1 MKHTQ
6 RFAGNKK
13 CFGVSDR
20 FIGSKD
26 SSPTLL
32 HCSISKISLPL
43 SFDLICSFGSKMCG
57 IADIHV
63 KKTPAV
69 KDRTDP
75 WWTCAPCFPPSDS
88 VGPSGKRLQLSL
100 VGVVVVRGGGGGVGA
115 RERERAERRG
125 DALRS
130 VSGFMELCI
139 TDPPPWIAIRD
150 HSFWFYTFSCA
161 AVPLPFPSSTPPTKV
176 SELSLH
182 GHVFLHA
189 RACRAWV
196 RALGLNGCAS
206 ALFALGAVQI
216 FNDTPVWSARWGQQ
230 SWAWTQ
236 TWGTWLPTAGL
247 PSAPDNSCLNEDEWI
262 EQWRDRS
269 RSAHRRVDGG
279 RVEPRRQLWCLLR
292 LEMSLLN

>member
-1 MKHTQ
+1 
-6 RFAGNKK
+6 
-13 CFGVSDR
+13 
-20 FIGSKD
+20 
-26 SSPTLL
+26 
-32 HCSISKISLPL
+32 
-43 SFDLICSFGSKMCG
+43 MCG

-100 VGVVVVRGGGGGVGA
+100 VGVVVGGG
-115 RERERAERRG
+115 RRSEREGESWAARR
-125 DALRS
+125 RS
-130 VSGFMELCI
+130 QISQ
-139 TDPPPWIAIRD
+139 W
-150 HSFWFYTFSCA
+150 
-161 AVPLPFPSSTPPTKV
+161 
-176 SELSLH
+176 LH
-182 GHVFLHA
+182 GVMHNWSAAMDCNPRPLFLILHLFLCCCAPAFPIIYPPNEGKRTLTPRTCVLHA
-189 RACRAWV
+189 RARRAGSARTLVEW
-196 RALGLNGCAS
+196 CAS

-216 FNDTPVWSARWGQQ
+216 FNDTLVWSARWGQQ
-230 SWAWTQ
+230 SWEWTQ
-236 TWGTWLPTAGL
+236 TRGTWLPTAGL

-292 LEMSLLN
+292 L